1 MTVNLEELTGWL
13 KQQRWFGGKGVPI
26 SKVEVLERIPL
37 QSVLDAEASIV
48 RVSYVLGTAET
59 YLVLLQR
66 MPDGQLRDAL
76 EDPAVARAVLDFAR
90 DARRVAVGANVA
102 VRAETIGRGAEVL
115 ASLPREPSVRQ
126 LGVEQSNTSVVV
138 ADRVLLKV
146 LRKLEVGLSPE
157 VEMGRFLATHGFRS
171 TPQLLAAL
179 TFEGPSASE
188 LALLY
193 DFVPNQGDGWEYLTG
208 VLRRSPQ
215 PSSEVLSRL
224 ERLGQRVGE
233 LHRVLASDDTD
244 PAFAPEPIH
253 QEDLQRWSSSIVG
266 ELGVTLALA
275 ASRFPHLADR
285 QDALTER
292 AKALASLAPSGQKI
306 RQHGDLHLG
315 QALWAGDDWMVIDF
329 EGEPTRPYAARREK
343 YTPLR
348 DVAGML
354 RSFSYAASVAELPP
368 ADRKRAEGATKG
380 AFFRGWKAAVQS
392 TGLLPASDTDTR
404 TILDVL
410 ELEKTLYELRYEL
423 QMRPD
428 WAPIPAEALA

>member
-1 MTVNLEELTGWL
+1 
-13 KQQRWFGGKGVPI
+13 
-26 SKVEVLERIPL
+26 
-37 QSVLDAEASIV
+37 
-48 RVSYVLGTAET
+48 
-59 YLVLLQR
+59 
-66 MPDGQLRDAL
+66 
-76 EDPAVARAVLDFAR
+76 
-90 DARRVAVGANVA
+90 
-102 VRAETIGRGAEVL
+102 VL

-157 VEMGRFLATHGFRS
+157 VEMGRFLATHGFHS

-179 TFEGPSASE
+179 TLEGPSASE

-193 DFVPNQGDGWEYLTG
+193 DFVPNQGDGWEYLTHL
-208 VLRRSPQ
+208 LRRSPQ
-215 PSSEVLSRL
+215 PASEVLNRL

-315 QALWAGDDWMVIDF
+315 QALWTGDDWMVIDF
-329 EGEPTRPYAARREK
+329 EGEPARPYAARREK
-343 YTPLR
+343 HTPLR

-354 RSFSYAASVAELPP
+354 RSFSYAASVAGLGP
-368 ADRKRAEGATKG
+368 ADRKRAESATKG
-380 AFFRGWKAAVQS
+380 AFLRGWKAAVQG
-392 TGLLPASDTDTR
+392 TGLLPASDTEAR
-404 TILDVL
+404 TMLDVL

>member
-1 MTVNLEELTGWL
+1 MNVSLEELTGWI

-26 SKVEVLERIPL
+26 SKIEVLERVPL
-37 QSVLDAEASIV
+37 QSAPDAESSIV
-48 RVSYVLGTAET
+48 RVSYVLGTPET

-66 MPDGQLRDAL
+66 TADGQLRDAL
-76 EDPAVARAVLDFAR
+76 EDPGVARAVLDFTR
-90 DARRVAVGANVA
+90 DARQMPMGASM
-102 VRAETIGRGAEVL
+102 VRAETIGHGAGVL
-115 ASLPREPSVRQ
+115 ASLPREPSVRA
-126 LGVEQSNTSVVV
+126 LGVEQSNTSVVIG
-138 ADRVLLKV
+138 DKVLLKV

-179 TFEGPSASE
+179 TLEGPSASE

-193 DFVPNQGDGWEYLTG
+193 TFVPNQGDGWEYLTG
-208 VLRRSPQ
+208 VLRVSPE
-215 PSSEVLSRL
+215 PPPEVLVRL
-224 ERLGQRVGE
+224 ERLGHRVGE

-266 ELGVTLALA
+266 ELGVTLAKA
-275 ASRFPHLADR
+275 ASRFPELGDR

-292 AKALASLAPSGQKI
+292 AKSLASLTPSGQKI

-315 QALWAGDDWMVIDF
+315 QALWTGDDWMVIDF

-343 YTPLR
+343 HSPLR

-354 RSFSYAASVAELPP
+354 RSFSYATAVAGLAPP
-368 ADRKRAEGATKG
+368 ARRKTLGATKG
-380 AFFRGWKAAVQS
+380 AFLRGWREAVQG
-392 TGLLPASDTDTR
+392 TNLLPAHEAEAR
-404 TILDVL
+404 TMLDVL

-428 WAPIPAEALA
+428 WAHIPAEALA